1 MDNLTR
7 IICEITQASDLE
19 PLHTLQ
25 KFPVFMGCTQQNKVN
40 DKYYDMEWVI
50 SRSSGAIQLKNL
62 IPLNILYPEQ
72 HQAGTVGK
80 LWAQH
85 HKEFAQFIHSFG
97 VKNVVEIGGAHGILS
112 KEYSSLDN
120 IPWTIIE
127 PNPSPVKDCPAKFI
141 KGFFDDQITIN
152 SNVDTIVHSHVLEHI
167 YHPRRFIKDI
177 YDKLNIGNKLIFSVP
192 NLREMLIQ
200 NYANALNFEH
210 TIYISEEYIEYLLS
224 EFGFKILQKSF
235 YLNDH
240 SIFYAVEKI
249 KEKTKLTLSQG
260 LYEKNKSL
268 FLDHI
273 NNTNNIVDY
282 INKKI
287 KEVDGPIF
295 LFGAHIFSQ
304 YLIAYGLNT
313 KNIINILDN
322 EPLKHNSRLY
332 GTDLIVTSPK
342 ILNQYISP
350 NVILRAGVY
359 NNEIKNDIL
368 KNINKKTNFLQ

>member
-7 IICEITQASDLE
+7 MSCEITQASDLE
-19 PLHTLQ
+19 PLHNLH

-50 SRSSGAIQLKNL
+50 SRSSGAIQLKKL

-72 HQAGTVGK
+72 HQAGTVGN

-85 HKEFAQFIHSFG
+85 HKEFAQFIHSFR

-127 PNPSPVKDCPAKFI
+127 PNPSPVEDCTAKFI
-141 KGFFDDQITIN
+141 KGFFDSQITIS

-167 YHPRRFIKDI
+167 YHPRQFIKDI

-192 NLREMLIQ
+192 NLKEMLMQ

-224 EFGFKILQKSF
+224 EFGFKVLQKKF

-249 KEKTKLTLSQG
+249 KEKTKLTLRQD

-273 NNTNNIVDY
+273 NNTKSIVDH

-287 KEVDGPIF
+287 QAVDGPIF

-304 YLIAYGLNT
+304 YLIAYGLDT

-342 ILNQYISP
+342 ILNKYTSP

-359 NNEIKNDIL
+359 NTEIKNDIL
-368 KNINKKTNFLQ
+368 KNINKKTNFIQ